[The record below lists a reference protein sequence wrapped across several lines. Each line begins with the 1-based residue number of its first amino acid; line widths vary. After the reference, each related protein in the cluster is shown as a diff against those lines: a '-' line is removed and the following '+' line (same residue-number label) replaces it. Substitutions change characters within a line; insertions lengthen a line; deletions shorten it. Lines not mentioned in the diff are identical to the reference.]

1 MEGCSKCN
9 GGGFRTRLSKALA
22 SMKEGSL
29 GENHKVLWAAVET
42 KSPKLY
48 ARDLTQIVHASGGL
62 VYDARVCRAGEDEW
76 NLQLKGRLHCPNHVL
91 HRAKL
96 QALMLILDNSVY
108 HHSPPSPKR
117 RRIDTSHEYIEGPRR
132 IVLERK
138 WSTIEWTGKPEAPR
152 PSGWPARPPNGYGA
166 LFELWEP
173 NGYGGSNKIEIL
185 DPRHGQAVGKPQP
198 CPDIRPD
205 IIEDREAAPSPSRPC
220 KVCRKC
226 CFGIPSPYYDELA
239 VCCAFHDEVD

>member
-1 MEGCSKCN
+1 MEK
-9 GGGFRTRLSKALA
+9 
-22 SMKEGSL
+22 
-29 GENHKVLWAAVET
+29 NHKVLWAAVDT

-76 NLQLKGRLHCPNHVL
+76 NLQLKGKLDCPDHVL

-152 PSGWPARPPNGYGA
+152 PSGWPARPPNGYG
-166 LFELWEP
+166 
-173 NGYGGSNKIEIL
+173 GSNKIWTPECVKWDPMYCLLTNGSSLERLYEEI
-185 DPRHGQAVGKPQP
+185 
-198 CPDIRPD
+198 
-205 IIEDREAAPSPSRPC
+205 DRRRQWALT
-220 KVCRKC
+220 
-226 CFGIPSPYYDELA
+226 Y
-239 VCCAFHDEVD
+239 

>member
-9 GGGFRTRLSKALA
+9 GGDFRSRPSKALR
-22 SMKEGSL
+22 SKREDNMET
-29 GENHKVLWAAVET
+29 NHKVLWAAVET

-76 NLQLKGRLHCPNHVL
+76 NLQLKGKLDCPDHVL

-108 HHSPPSPKR
+108 RHSPRTPR
-117 RRIDTSHEYIEGPRR
+117 RKRIDTSHEYIEGPRR

-152 PSGWPARPPNGYGA
+152 PSGWPARPPNGYG
-166 LFELWEP
+166 
-173 NGYGGSNKIEIL
+173 GSNKIEIL
-185 DPRHGQAVGKPQP
+185 GPRHGQAEGEPASRTDGALRAFP
-198 CPDIRPD
+198 SIRWWTIPVPGRCVVD
-205 IIEDREAAPSPSRPC
+205 LQYTHSWCRAEFAAN
-220 KVCRKC
+220 
-226 CFGIPSPYYDELA
+226 GD
-239 VCCAFHDEVD
+239 